1 MVPPHVVVLS
11 SVLLLARRRGMGRPS
26 RLERAAKLERR
37 LREGVMEQEAL
48 GTCGICSRSE
58 VAISNEFGEQVCET
72 CALDLHVSNTAAR
85 VIPGYFLEDGTWPLW
100 VVLIGGD
107 GSETSSRTMTT
118 AEMQSFITRAQT
130 ALDWARAME
139 ADDGE

>member
-1 MVPPHVVVLS
+1 
-11 SVLLLARRRGMGRPS
+11 MG
-26 RLERAAKLERR
+26 
-37 LREGVMEQEAL
+37 QEEL
-48 GTCGICSRSE
+48 DTCDVC
-58 VAISNEFGEQVCET
+58 AISASITFSKWREKVCET
-72 CALDLHVSNTAAR
+72 CALDLHVCNTAAR
-85 VIPGYFLEDGTWPLW
+85 VVPYAANDGKVPLW

-139 ADDGE
+139 ADDDE